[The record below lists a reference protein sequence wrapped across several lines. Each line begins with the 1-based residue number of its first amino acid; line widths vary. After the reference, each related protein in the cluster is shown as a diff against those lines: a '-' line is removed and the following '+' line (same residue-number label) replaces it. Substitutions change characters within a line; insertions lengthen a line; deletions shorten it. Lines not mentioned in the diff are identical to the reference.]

1 MEDQTIQARR
11 QNPLAADV
19 TPLGRRPLPIKEKTA
34 PLAFFFLC
42 LYSIAV
48 LIRPHE
54 FSLSTANFIIIKV
67 FAILSFG
74 FTLITLRPIKLQP
87 QHYLLLGLVPLIMMS
102 AFLNGWGTGGI
113 FQAQRLFVSSII
125 PFFLYSAL
133 IATPGRQRLL
143 MYICIAAALVMVY
156 NGHIQ
161 QASFNGKY
169 GIGIGDS
176 ITVGRDEMRI
186 TYLGFFSD
194 PNDLGMFLVMNMP
207 FVAYFFGRGG
217 AVVKIAML
225 AILVAFGY
233 GVYMTGSRGTLLGS
247 VAVIGL
253 YFLISNAGARLILFA
268 CLSAP
273 IAATLLAS
281 FGGLSS
287 TESSAAGRLDAW
299 YDGIQMLI
307 HNPVFGVG
315 MGNFMDHHGKVAHNS
330 YVHVA
335 AELGVPGYS
344 LWGGALIL
352 NMLVGYAIL
361 KRFNRYP
368 NDDDPQDLEVSEEKS
383 EQYKEEANLNK
394 ALFYSMIGFMVTA
407 FFLSR
412 QFTLLMFIFMG
423 MQTASHLRLM
433 KLRPDLEEM
442 FSAKMVWRCMGYS
455 WAVIV
460 AVYMTLKVGL

>member
-1 MEDQTIQARR
+1 M
-11 QNPLAADV
+11 
-19 TPLGRRPLPIKEKTA
+19 KEKIA

-42 LYSIAV
+42 LYTVSV

-54 FSLSTANFIIIKV
+54 FSLSTANYIFIKV

-74 FTLITLRPIKLQP
+74 FTLLTFRPLKLYP
-87 QHYLLLGLVPLIMMS
+87 QHYLLLGLVPFIMVS

-133 IATPGRQRLL
+133 VATPGRQRIL
-143 MYICIAAALVMVY
+143 MLICITAALVMVY

-176 ITVGRDEMRI
+176 ITVGREEMRI
-186 TYLGFFSD
+186 SYLGFFSD

-207 FVAYFFGRGG
+207 FVAYFYGRGG
-217 AVVKIAML
+217 GVVKILML
-225 AILVAFGY
+225 AIFVALGY
-233 GVYMTGSRGTLLGS
+233 GVFMTGSRGTLLGT
-247 VAVIGL
+247 VAVVSL
-253 YFLISNAGARLILFA
+253 YFLISNAGARLVLFV

-287 TESSAAGRLDAW
+287 SESSAAGRLDAW

-315 MGNFMDHHGKVAHNS
+315 MGNFMDEHGKVAHNS

-335 AELGVPGYS
+335 GELGVPGYS
-344 LWGGALIL
+344 LWGGALVL
-352 NMLVGYAIL
+352 NMLVGYVIL
-361 KRFNRYP
+361 KRFNCYP
-368 NDDDPQDLEVSEEKS
+368 NDEDPDDLDVSEETSK
-383 EQYKEEANLNK
+383 EYKEEASLNK
-394 ALFYSMIGFMVTA
+394 TLFYSMIGFMVTA

-433 KLRPDLEEM
+433 KLRPDLTEM
-442 FSAKMVWRCMGYS
+442 FSSKMVWRCMGYS

-460 AVYMTLKVGL
+460 AVYLTLKVGL

>member
-1 MEDQTIQARR
+1 MEDKTIQARQ
-11 QNPLAADV
+11 QNPLEV
-19 TPLGRRPLPIKEKTA
+19 KSSRLGRRELPIREKNA
-34 PLAFFFLC
+34 PLAFFFLF
-42 LYSIAV
+42 LYTIAV
-48 LIRPHE
+48 LVRPHE
-54 FSLSTANFIIIKV
+54 FSLTTADFIIIKV

-74 FTLITLRPIKLQP
+74 LTLLTLRPLKLYP
-87 QHYLLLGLVPLIMMS
+87 QHYLLLGLVPFIMAS

-133 IATPGRQRLL
+133 VCTAGRQRIL
-143 MYICIAAALVMVY
+143 MFICILAALTMVY

-161 QASFNGKY
+161 QASFNGKF

-176 ITVGRDEMRI
+176 ITVGREEMRI
-186 TYLGFFSD
+186 SYLGFFSD
-194 PNDLGMFLVMNMP
+194 PNDLGMFLVMNIP
-207 FVAYFFGRGG
+207 FVAYFYGRGG
-217 AVVKIAML
+217 GLTKILML
-225 AILVAFGY
+225 AIFMALGY
-233 GVYMTGSRGTLLGS
+233 GVFMTGSRGTLLGS
-247 VAVIGL
+247 VAVIGI
-253 YFLISNAGARLILFA
+253 YFLISNAGARLVLFI

-281 FGGLSS
+281 FGGISS

-315 MGNFMDHHGKVAHNS
+315 MGNFMEEHGKVAHNS

-335 AELGVPGYS
+335 GELGIPGYS
-344 LWGGALIL
+344 LWGGALVL
-352 NMLVGYAIL
+352 NMLVGYMIL
-361 KRFNRYP
+361 KRFNHY
-368 NDDDPQDLEVSEEKS
+368 LSEEELAK
-383 EQYKEEANLNK
+383 KEIDEETSKLYQEEVNLNK
-394 ALFYSMIGFMVTA
+394 TLFYSMVGFMVTA

-433 KLRPDLEEM
+433 KMRPDLSEM
-442 FSAKMVWRCMGYS
+442 FAPKMVWRCMGYS
-455 WAVIV
+455 WAVIF